1 MENRTQDP
9 PWERKSCSLLEYN
22 EGKIGKRM
30 RERTHTPTRY
40 SKSRE
45 EASSLGSS
53 NPFRR

>member
-1 MENRTQDP
+1 MEDP